1 MNINMTESLPLATT
15 GELGAGVVYTLKFA
29 VIAGAILACSESSSP
44 ASSQELPPAPEIE
57 QVTGEKAAR
66 FKEFL
71 SNQGYEGIQF
81 VALAYGESEQET
93 LIVLLFPEEEE
104 KIINGSVDEIQSQ
117 IPLVGTNF
125 DEAVV
130 LYTGSPGNAATC
142 GSASGGNR
150 SCTRTCRPL
159 GGDIYC

>member
-1 MNINMTESLPLATT
+1 MSIDMKAILSSETT
-15 GELGAGVVYTLKFA
+15 GDRGARVVCALKCTLIAGV
-29 VIAGAILACSESSSP
+29 ILACSEASSP

-66 FKEFL
+66 LKEFL
-71 SNQGYEGIQF
+71 SAEGYEGVQL
-81 VALAYGESEQET
+81 VALAYGEREQET
-93 LIVLLFPEEEE
+93 LLVLLFSEEEE

-125 DEAVV
+125 NEAVV
-130 LYTGSPGNAATC
+130 LYTGSPGNATTC

-159 GGDIYC
+159 GGDIFC